1 MDVRKY
7 ELYFECWP
15 GYIVNWR
22 NIFYLSK
29 HLCLTL
35 LIYTKLPHYPPPPQI
50 ALQIAI
56 KHNAES
62 AIIVTCEITI
72 NIISH
77 MRLLFL
83 SVAESSIKHHT
94 LYNNNINNI

>member
-7 ELYFECWP
+7 VRKLYFECWP
-15 GYIVNWR
+15 GYIVNRR
-22 NIFYLSK
+22 NIFYISK
-29 HLCLTL
+29 HLCLAL
-35 LIYTKLPHYPPPPQI
+35 LIYKKFPHYPPI
-50 ALQIAI
+50 APQIAI

-77 MRLLFL
+77 VRLLFL